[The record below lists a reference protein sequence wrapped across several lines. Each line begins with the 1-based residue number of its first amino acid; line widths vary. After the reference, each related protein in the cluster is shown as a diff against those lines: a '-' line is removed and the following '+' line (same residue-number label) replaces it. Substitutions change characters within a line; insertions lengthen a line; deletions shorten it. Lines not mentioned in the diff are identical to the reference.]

1 MYRELIENLT
11 RENPWVQIQ
20 PPCTEAEIQKAEQ
33 FVGWPFPAEL
43 RKLLLELNGDN
54 WCVLSA
60 QGIMENVQRNREI
73 FLPMFESDFSRE
85 AYEDR
90 VGRFLFFATNGC
102 GDYYGYRA
110 DTSGTLDDSTIYY
123 WNHEDLGEDCCWKM
137 AASSVAELLTRY
149 YHDEI

>member
-20 PPCTEAEIQKAEQ
+20 PPCPEDEIAKAEQ

-43 RKLLLELNGDN
+43 RQLLLELNGDN
-54 WCVLSA
+54 WCILSA
-60 QGIMENVQRNREI
+60 KGIMENVQRSREI

-85 AYEDR
+85 AYDDR

-110 DTSGTLDDSTIYY
+110 RLDGTVDDTTIYY
-123 WNHEDLGEDCCWKM
+123 WNHEDLGEDCCWKPV
-137 AASSVAELLTRY
+137 ASSAAELLTRY
-149 YHDEI
+149 YQDEI